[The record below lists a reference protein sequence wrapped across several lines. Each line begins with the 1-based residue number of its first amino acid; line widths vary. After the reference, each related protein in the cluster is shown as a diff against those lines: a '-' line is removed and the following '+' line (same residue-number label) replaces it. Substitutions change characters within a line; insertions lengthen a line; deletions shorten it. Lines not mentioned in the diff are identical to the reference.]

1 MKVLFC
7 AFDGPGYTGGPNSW
21 LRRLVTFLTSRGVS
35 VRVLLF
41 LQADPKDTDFSNY
54 PLLNDFERQGV
65 DFRRFYFWET
75 TENKVRWIFDEVRD
89 FAPDVFV
96 PNVVVAAYWAA
107 RWIREAG
114 IPTVGVLHSDDDF
127 HHALLERYVAED
139 TPWRLT
145 DLVCVSRL
153 LEGLASGKA
162 ATTRVHRISYG
173 VNVPD
178 RTATFER
185 KPLKMLYVGRFEE
198 EQKRISDVARAMCRA
213 ANACDATGTL
223 VGSGNAV
230 GDVERILKETGNRRV
245 ELGGLIENTR
255 IQQFMAD
262 FHVLVLLSDYEG
274 LPIALMEAMAVGL
287 VPVCTR
293 MGSGIPELVLE
304 HRTGLLVDDREDGFV
319 DTVRALASD
328 TERWER
334 LSTGARSHIQD
345 GYSETACHRAW
356 YELLSDCAAKSA
368 YDGRRLGPG
377 GADWTIS
384 LPEPDSRHLQED
396 FREPAPMR
404 RALRVARHKL
414 ASAARSLGK
423 FKR

>member
-21 LRRLVTFLTSRGVS
+21 LRRLVTYLTSRGVS

-41 LQADPKDTDFSNY
+41 IQADPKDTDFSSY

-65 DFRRFYFWET
+65 DFRRYYFWET
-75 TENKVRWIFDEVRD
+75 TENKVRWIFDEARE

-127 HHALLERYVAED
+127 HHGLLERYVADE

-153 LEGLASGKA
+153 LEGLASEKT

-178 RTATFER
+178 RTATFENG
-185 KPLKMLYVGRFEE
+185 PLKMLYVGRFEE

-213 ANACDATGTL
+213 ADACDATGTL
-223 VGSGNAV
+223 VGSGNAI
-230 GDVERILKETGNRRV
+230 GDVERILRETGNGRV

-255 IQQFMAD
+255 IQAFMTD

-293 MGSGIPELVLE
+293 MGSGIPELVIE
-304 HRTGLLVDDREDGFV
+304 NRTGLLVNDREGDFV
-319 DTVRALASD
+319 ETVRALAAD
-328 TERWER
+328 PERWKM
-334 LSTGARSHIQD
+334 LSAGAREHIQD
-345 GYSETACHRAW
+345 GYAETTCHRAW
-356 YELLSDCAAKSA
+356 YELLSDCASKSA

-377 GADWTIS
+377 GADWNIS
-384 LPEPDSRHLQED
+384 LPEPDPRHLQED

-404 RALRVARHKL
+404 RALRMARHKL

>member
-21 LRRLVTFLTSRGVS
+21 LRRLVAYLTSRGVT

-54 PLLNDFERQGV
+54 PLFGDFERNDV
-65 DFRRFYFWET
+65 DFRRYYFWET
-75 TENKVRWIFDEVRD
+75 TENKVRWIFDEVRE

-153 LEGLASGKA
+153 LETLAAEKTG
-162 ATTRVHRISYG
+162 TTRVHKISYG

-185 KPLKMLYVGRFEE
+185 GPLKMLYVGRFEE
-198 EQKRISDVARAMCRA
+198 EQKRISDVARAMCLA
-213 ANACDATGTL
+213 ANGCDATGTL
-223 VGSGNAV
+223 VGSGSAAAT
-230 GDVERILKETGNRRV
+230 VERILAEAGSGRV

-255 IQQFMAD
+255 IQAFMAD

-304 HRTGLLVDDREDGFV
+304 NRTGLLVNDREGDFV
-319 DTVRALASD
+319 EAVRALASD
-328 TERWER
+328 GDRWKT
-334 LSTGARSHIQD
+334 LSIGARDHIQD
-345 GYSETACHRAW
+345 GYAEEPCHRAW
-356 YELLSDCAAKSA
+356 YELLSGLAAQSA
-368 YDGRRLGPG
+368 YDGRRVGPG
-377 GADWTIS
+377 GADWNIS
-384 LPEPDSRHLQED
+384 LPPADPRHLQED

-404 RALRVARHKL
+404 RALRVAKYKL
-414 ASAARSLGK
+414 ASAARNLGK